1 MMPVPSYVLILQ
13 RGPGRLW
20 GGLVIQSPP
29 LWLKHA
35 TTVLS
40 LDKYK
45 WSRRKL
51 NASYSAFILDDF
63 NTLTGN
69 FAKAM
74 RCCCAEKPHSYL
86 ASVPCHGCGHMSM
99 AFNVKFQL
107 LILAQKSSCNLTT
120 VYLSGITSCHS
131 PMSPLFS
138 SPTRLSA
145 IP

>member
-20 GGLVIQSPP
+20 GGLIIQSPP

-35 TTVLS
+35 TPVLS

-51 NASYSAFILDDF
+51 NASFSAFVLDDF

-69 FAKAM
+69 CQSKEVLLCWKATFLFSK
-74 RCCCAEKPHSYL
+74 CSLPWL
-86 ASVPCHGCGHMSM
+86 WPLSM
-99 AFNVKFQL
+99 AFSVKFQL

-120 VYLSGITSCHS
+120 VYLSRITSCHS